1 MIFDYNIKEITKI
14 AQSIMNTNPKKIIV
28 FEGAMGMGKT
38 TLIREILNYLKVE
51 DAVQSP
57 TFSIVN
63 EYKNTTGSTFYHF
76 DFYRITDEEEAY
88 NIGVEDYFFS
98 NSYCF
103 IEWAEKIPNL
113 LPENHT
119 KIKLSYINETSR
131 NIVITN

>member
-1 MIFDYNIKEITKI
+1 MIFDYNINEITKI

-38 TLIREILNYLKVE
+38 TLIREILNYLQVE

-63 EYKNTTGSTFYHF
+63 EYKNTAGSTFYHF

-88 NIGVEDYFFS
+88 NIGVEDYLYS

-113 LPENHT
+113 LPENYT
-119 KIKLSYINETSR
+119 KITLSYINETTR